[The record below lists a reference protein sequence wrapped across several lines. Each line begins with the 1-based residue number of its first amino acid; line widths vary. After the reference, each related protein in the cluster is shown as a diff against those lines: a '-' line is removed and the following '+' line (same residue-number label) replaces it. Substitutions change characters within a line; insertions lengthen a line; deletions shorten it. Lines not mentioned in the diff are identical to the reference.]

1 MSLRSATYDQMV
13 SSGHL
18 QLIRNHELRNR
29 IVCYFAS
36 MERVERIT
44 ANNNRELVDDV
55 FIPFMMRAGIT
66 AVARPE
72 GSQVIDIL
80 KRGHAM
86 MSGRLGADFQFPTD
100 RVLTAPPEADSWD
113 DIRRNVLFRM
123 DIASTGQALA
133 ESTLDE
139 TQAITTAITTELNGR

>member
-1 MSLRSATYDQMV
+1 
-13 SSGHL
+13 
-18 QLIRNHELRNR
+18 
-29 IVCYFAS
+29 
-36 MERVERIT
+36 VERIT